1 MILTSDTPINRL
13 GIFFFYDAQ
22 GVVDDYVLK
31 LLDGFMPHFSALTIV
46 CNGKLN
52 DAGREKLLRYT
63 SKLIVRENKGF
74 DVWAYKTAL
83 DSYGWQKLEQFDEI
97 VLFNATIMGPVYP
110 FSEMFEA
117 MNKRDLDFW
126 GITKFHRVEHDP
138 FGRSPLPLPSG
149 TTFTSLFPLHIAKVC
164 TRARRSGITGITFLP
179 SMTITILWACHES
192 LFTKRFAIRVSSG
205 MYMSIRPTWKVHVR
219 PHYLCGET
227 TGRRKALPDFQTS
240 LVLPRV
246 S

>member
-31 LLDGFMPHFSALTIV
+31 LLDGFMPHFSDLTIV

-83 DSYGWQKLEQFDEI
+83 DSYGWHKLED
-97 VLFNATIMGPVYP
+97 
-110 FSEMFEA
+110 
-117 MNKRDLDFW
+117 D
-126 GITKFHRVEHDP
+126 
-138 FGRSPLPLPSG
+138 
-149 TTFTSLFPLHIAKVC
+149 
-164 TRARRSGITGITFLP
+164 
-179 SMTITILWACHES
+179 
-192 LFTKRFAIRVSSG
+192 
-205 MYMSIRPTWKVHVR
+205 
-219 PHYLCGET
+219 
-227 TGRRKALPDFQTS
+227 
-240 LVLPRV
+240 
-246 S
+246 

>member
-31 LLDGFMPHFSALTIV
+31 LLDGFMPHFSDLTIV

-83 DSYGWQKLEQFDEI
+83 DSYGWHKLEQFDEI

-117 MNKRDLDFW
+117 MSKRDLDFW

-138 FGRSPLPLPSG
+138 FWTQPVSLSAG
-149 TTFTSLFPLHIAKVC
+149 TYSVTFPRLSQKLAHKPGVQRLLGQH
-164 TRARRSGITGITFLP
+164 
-179 SMTITILWACHES
+179 
-192 LFTKRFAIRVSSG
+192 SS
-205 MYMSIRPTWKVHVR
+205 H
-219 PHYLCGET
+219 
-227 TGRRKALPDFQTS
+227 Q
-240 LVLPRV
+240 
-246 S
+246 

>member
-31 LLDGFMPHFSALTIV
+31 LLDGFMPHFSDLTIV

-63 SKLIVRENKGF
+63 SKLIVRENRGF

-83 DSYGWQKLEQFDEI
+83 DSYGWHKLEQFDEI

-110 FSEMFEA
+110 FSEMFDA

-138 FGRSPLPLPSG
+138 FGRSPYPYLPE
-149 TTFTSLFPLHIAKVC
+149 HIQSHFHAYRKPAHEPGVQ
-164 TRARRSGITGITFLP
+164 GILGQ
-179 SMTITILWACHES
+179 H
-192 LFTKRFAIRVSSG
+192 SS
-205 MYMSIRPTWKVHVR
+205 Y
-219 PHYLCGET
+219 
-227 TGRRKALPDFQTS
+227 
-240 LVLPRV
+240 
-246 S
+246 